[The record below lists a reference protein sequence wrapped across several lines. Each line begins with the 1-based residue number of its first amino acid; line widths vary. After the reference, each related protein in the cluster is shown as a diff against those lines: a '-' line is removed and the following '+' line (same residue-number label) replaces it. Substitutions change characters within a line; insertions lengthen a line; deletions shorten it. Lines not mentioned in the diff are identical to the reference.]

1 MTKEKFHKKVGFIS
15 LGCDKNRVDLEKMI
29 TLLSA
34 YEQFEFVGD
43 KFEAEI
49 ILVNTCAFL
58 KVAREEVKRVL
69 TEMSALKKTG
79 KLQKLI
85 VSGCSGAL
93 EGDRL
98 KQAFPEI
105 DAIVLPKDYNKID
118 DIVFHLFDEKFF
130 RIDCDGA
137 RKLTTPQ
144 HFAYVKI
151 ADGCNNRC
159 SYCKIPAIRGRYQSV
174 PMGEVLAEA
183 KLLAEKGV
191 KEIILVAQDVTRYGC
206 DANAKDGLV
215 KLLKE
220 LDKIRKISWI
230 RLLYCYPDKVD
241 DALIKIIKDSAKVIN
256 YIDIPLQHVSDN
268 VLKNMNRSIRKE
280 QIVRVIEKL
289 RFEVKDIVIRS
300 TFIVGFPGETEKD
313 FKELCQ
319 FLKEFRLDNVG
330 FFKYSREEGTPSFDM
345 KNQISER
352 EKDRRLKIVQ
362 KLQEKIS
369 EEKNRARIG
378 ETFKVLCDS
387 VDKKHGFYVGRS
399 YAHAP
404 EIDFEILFTSKRPVR
419 PGSFVDVEIVDY
431 DKGYFIAKAEKFDT
445 Y

>member
-1 MTKEKFHKKVGFIS
+1 MTKEKFHKKIGFIS

-29 TLLSA
+29 TILSS
-34 YEQFEFVGD
+34 YDQFEFVSD
-43 KFEAEI
+43 KFEAEL

-58 KVAREEVKRVL
+58 KVAREEVEKVL
-69 TEMSALKKTG
+69 EEMLALKETG

-85 VSGCSGAL
+85 VCGCSGAL
-93 EGDRL
+93 EGEKLKDR
-98 KQAFPEI
+98 FPKI

-118 DIVFHLFDEKFF
+118 DIVFNLFEEKFF
-130 RIDCDGA
+130 KTYYEGA
-137 RKLTTPQ
+137 RKLTTPP

-159 SYCKIPAIRGRYQSV
+159 SYCKIPAIRGNYQSV
-174 PMGEVLAEA
+174 PMGEIVAEA
-183 KLLAEKGV
+183 KLLAAKGV
-191 KEIILVAQDVTRYGC
+191 KEIILVAQDVTRYG
-206 DANAKDGLV
+206 AETKGRETLV
-215 KLLKE
+215 KLLNE
-220 LDKIRKISWI
+220 LDKIKKISWI

-268 VLKNMNRSIRKE
+268 VLKNMNRSIRKQ
-280 QIVRVIEKL
+280 QIVSLLEKL
-289 RFEVKDIVIRS
+289 RSEMDDIIIRS
-300 TFIVGFPGETEKD
+300 TFIVGFPGETAKD

-319 FLKEFRLDNVG
+319 FLKQYKLDNVG

-345 KNQISER
+345 KGQLSEK
-352 EKDRRLKIVQ
+352 EKDRRLSIVQ
-362 KLQEKIS
+362 KVQEKIS
-369 EEKNRARIG
+369 EEKNRSYIG
-378 ETFKVLCDS
+378 KTFKVLCDS
-387 VDKKHGFYVGRS
+387 IDRKHGFYVGRS

-404 EIDFEILFTSKRPVR
+404 EIDFEILFTSKREVR
-419 PGSFVDVEIVDY
+419 VGSFVDVEIVDY